1 MTNFSGLKYLQRID
15 ITCTTFLFIM
25 LNLITISISLFLIIL
40 TGWTVT
46 TYFIKKDSQ
55 EVIKEEL
62 TNLFHICKKFFLS
75 LKNLIGILTSNSLSP
90 EERGITSME
99 EAVSKK
105 DEQLL
110 NVVQP
115 INEIKEKSEEV
126 KHDDDDGDDALSSFS
141 PEVVEVINEEE
152 EKVA

>member
-1 MTNFSGLKYLQRID
+1 
-15 ITCTTFLFIM
+15 M
-25 LNLITISISLFLIIL
+25 LNLITISIGLFLIIL

-55 EVIKEEL
+55 EVIREEL
-62 TNLFHICKKFFLS
+62 SNLFDICKKFFFS
-75 LKNLIGILTSNSLSP
+75 LKNLIGILTSTSLSP
-90 EERGITSME
+90 EERETSPVE
-99 EAVSKK
+99 ETLSKK
-105 DEQLL
+105 DEPLL

-115 INEIKEKSEEV
+115 INEIEEQSV
-126 KHDDDDGDDALSSFS
+126 ELKHDDDDDDALSSFS

>member
-1 MTNFSGLKYLQRID
+1 
-15 ITCTTFLFIM
+15 M

-62 TNLFHICKKFFLS
+62 TNLFDIGKKLFLS

-90 EERGITSME
+90 EEREITSMD

-105 DEQLL
+105 DEQLF

-115 INEIKEKSEEV
+115 INEIKEKAEEV
-126 KHDDDDGDDALSSFS
+126 KHNDHDGDDALSSFS

>member
-1 MTNFSGLKYLQRID
+1 MKYLQRID
-15 ITCTTFLFIM
+15 ITSALYLFIM
-25 LNLITISISLFLIIL
+25 LDLITISIGLFLIML

-55 EVIKEEL
+55 EVIREEL
-62 TNLFHICKKFFLS
+62 SNLFDICKKLFFS
-75 LKNLIGILTSNSLSP
+75 LKNLIGILISTSLSP
-90 EERGITSME
+90 KESETSPVEETLL
-99 EAVSKK
+99 KK
-105 DEQLL
+105 DEPLL

-115 INEIKEKSEEV
+115 INEIEEQSV
-126 KHDDDDGDDALSSFS
+126 GLKHDDDYDDALSSFS

>member
-1 MTNFSGLKYLQRID
+1 
-15 ITCTTFLFIM
+15 M

-62 TNLFHICKKFFLS
+62 TNLFDIGKKLFLS

-90 EERGITSME
+90 KERDITSME

-115 INEIKEKSEEV
+115 INEIKEKSKKV
-126 KHDDDDGDDALSSFS
+126 KHDDDDSDDALSSFS

>member
-1 MTNFSGLKYLQRID
+1 M
-15 ITCTTFLFIM
+15 
-25 LNLITISISLFLIIL
+25 L
-40 TGWTVT
+40 TGWTVI

-55 EVIKEEL
+55 KVIREEL
-62 TNLFHICKKFFLS
+62 TNLFDICKKFFLS
-75 LKNLIGILTSNSLSP
+75 LKNLIGILISNSLSP
-90 EERGITSME
+90 EERDITSMK

-115 INEIKEKSEEV
+115 INEIKETAEEV

>member
-1 MTNFSGLKYLQRID
+1 
-15 ITCTTFLFIM
+15 M

-55 EVIKEEL
+55 EVIKKEL
-62 TNLFHICKKFFLS
+62 TNLFDIGKKLFLS

-90 EERGITSME
+90 EERDITSME

>member
-1 MTNFSGLKYLQRID
+1 
-15 ITCTTFLFIM
+15 M

-55 EVIKEEL
+55 EVIREEL
-62 TNLFHICKKFFLS
+62 SNLFDICKKLFFS
-75 LKNLIGILTSNSLSP
+75 LKNLIGILTSTSLSP
-90 EERGITSME
+90 KERQTSPVEETL
-99 EAVSKK
+99 SKK
-105 DEQLL
+105 DEPLL

-115 INEIKEKSEEV
+115 INEIEEQSV
-126 KHDDDDGDDALSSFS
+126 ELKHDDDDDALSSFS

>member
-1 MTNFSGLKYLQRID
+1 
-15 ITCTTFLFIM
+15 M
-25 LNLITISISLFLIIL
+25 LNLITIAIGLFLIVL
-40 TGWTVT
+40 TGWLVT

-55 EVIKEEL
+55 EIIKEEL
-62 TNLFHICKKFFLS
+62 TNLFDICKKFFLS

-90 EERGITSME
+90 EERDITSME

-115 INEIKEKSEEV
+115 INEIKDQLV
-126 KHDDDDGDDALSSFS
+126 VVNHDDDDDDDALSSFS

>member
-1 MTNFSGLKYLQRID
+1 
-15 ITCTTFLFIM
+15 M
-25 LNLITISISLFLIIL
+25 LNLITISIGLFLIML

-62 TNLFHICKKFFLS
+62 TNLFDIGKKLFLS

-90 EERGITSME
+90 EERDITSME

>member
-1 MTNFSGLKYLQRID
+1 
-15 ITCTTFLFIM
+15 M

-62 TNLFHICKKFFLS
+62 TNLFDIFKKFFLS
-75 LKNLIGILTSNSLSP
+75 LKNLIGILTSTSLSS
-90 EERGITSME
+90 EERETTSME
-99 EAVSKK
+99 EAVSKE

-110 NVVQP
+110 NLVQP
-115 INEIKEKSEEV
+115 LNEIKDESVEV
-126 KHDDDDGDDALSSFS
+126 KHYDDDNDDALSSFS

>member
-1 MTNFSGLKYLQRID
+1 
-15 ITCTTFLFIM
+15 M
-25 LNLITISISLFLIIL
+25 LNLITISISFFLIIL

-55 EVIKEEL
+55 EVIREEL
-62 TNLFHICKKFFLS
+62 TNLFDICKKFFLS
-75 LKNLIGILTSNSLSP
+75 LKNLIGILTSTSLSP
-90 EERGITSME
+90 EEIETIPVE
-99 EAVSKK
+99 ETLSKK

-115 INEIKEKSEEV
+115 INEIKDQSVELKY
-126 KHDDDDGDDALSSFS
+126 DDVDDALSSFS
-141 PEVVEVINEEE
+141 QEVIEVINEEE

>member
-1 MTNFSGLKYLQRID
+1 
-15 ITCTTFLFIM
+15 M

-62 TNLFHICKKFFLS
+62 TNLFDIGKKLFLS

-90 EERGITSME
+90 EERDITSME
-99 EAVSKK
+99 EAVSNK
-105 DEQLL
+105 DEHLL

>member
-1 MTNFSGLKYLQRID
+1 
-15 ITCTTFLFIM
+15 M

-62 TNLFHICKKFFLS
+62 TNLFDIGKKLFLS

-90 EERGITSME
+90 EEREITSMD

-105 DEQLL
+105 DEQLF

-115 INEIKEKSEEV
+115 INEIKEKAEEV
-126 KHDDDDGDDALSSFS
+126 KHNDDDGDDALSSFS

>member
-1 MTNFSGLKYLQRID
+1 
-15 ITCTTFLFIM
+15 M
-25 LNLITISISLFLIIL
+25 LNLITISIGLFLIML

-62 TNLFHICKKFFLS
+62 TNLFDICKKLFFS
-75 LKNLIGILTSNSLSP
+75 LKNLIGILTSTSLSP
-90 EERGITSME
+90 KERETSPVEETLL
-99 EAVSKK
+99 KK
-105 DEQLL
+105 DEPLL

-115 INEIKEKSEEV
+115 INEIEEQSV
-126 KHDDDDGDDALSSFS
+126 ELKHVDDDDDDALSSFS

>member
-1 MTNFSGLKYLQRID
+1 
-15 ITCTTFLFIM
+15 M

-62 TNLFHICKKFFLS
+62 TNLFDIGKKLFLS
-75 LKNLIGILTSNSLSP
+75 LKNLIGILTSTSLSP
-90 EERGITSME
+90 EEIETIPVE
-99 EAVSKK
+99 ETLSKK

-115 INEIKEKSEEV
+115 INEIKAQSVEV
-126 KHDDDDGDDALSSFS
+126 KHDDDDDDALSSFS

>member
-1 MTNFSGLKYLQRID
+1 
-15 ITCTTFLFIM
+15 M

-55 EVIKEEL
+55 EIIREEL
-62 TNLFHICKKFFLS
+62 INLFDICKKFFFS
-75 LKNLIGILTSNSLSP
+75 LKNLIGVLTSTSLPP
-90 EERGITSME
+90 EERETTPVE
-99 EAVSKK
+99 ETVSKK
-105 DEQLL
+105 DEPLL

-115 INEIKEKSEEV
+115 INEIKEQSVELN
-126 KHDDDDGDDALSSFS
+126 HDDDDDIALSSFS

>member
-1 MTNFSGLKYLQRID
+1 
-15 ITCTTFLFIM
+15 M

-62 TNLFHICKKFFLS
+62 TNLFDIGKKLFLS

-90 EERGITSME
+90 EKRDIISME

>member
-1 MTNFSGLKYLQRID
+1 
-15 ITCTTFLFIM
+15 M

-62 TNLFHICKKFFLS
+62 TNLFDIGKKLFLS
-75 LKNLIGILTSNSLSP
+75 LKNLIRILIDTFFSYEDRKATSVIETVLKGN
-90 EERGITSME
+90 
-99 EAVSKK
+99 
-105 DEQLL
+105 EQPL
-110 NVVQP
+110 NLVRP
-115 INEIKEKSEEV
+115 IKEIKDQSVEIR
-126 KHDDDDGDDALSSFS
+126 HDDDDDDDALLSFS

>member
-1 MTNFSGLKYLQRID
+1 
-15 ITCTTFLFIM
+15 M
-25 LNLITISISLFLIIL
+25 LNLITISIGLFLIML

-55 EVIKEEL
+55 EVIREEL
-62 TNLFHICKKFFLS
+62 RNLFEICKKLIFS
-75 LKNLIGILTSNSLSP
+75 LKNLIGILISISLSP
-90 EERGITSME
+90 KERETSPAE
-99 EAVSKK
+99 KTLSKK
-105 DEQLL
+105 DEPLL

-115 INEIKEKSEEV
+115 INEIKEQSVELNY
-126 KHDDDDGDDALSSFS
+126 DDDDEALSSFS

>member
-1 MTNFSGLKYLQRID
+1 
-15 ITCTTFLFIM
+15 M
-25 LNLITISISLFLIIL
+25 LNLITISIGLFLIML

-62 TNLFHICKKFFLS
+62 TNLFDIGKKLFLS

-90 EERGITSME
+90 EERDITSME
-99 EAVSKK
+99 EAVSNK
-105 DEQLL
+105 DEHLL

-126 KHDDDDGDDALSSFS
+126 KHDDDDGDDALSSFT